1 MDSSGPDRTDTNHAV
16 DCQGLM
22 FQELES
28 GPLWTCGGHA
38 SDGHQVRVRQV
49 RVGVDR
55 EGDLPGAGQELV
67 VEVLPGDA
75 DAVSVVRGKVAEIS
89 PVGHSPVRV
98 LHVVTVTIVGS
109 VLPGLQIV
117 RSEKYYFTEKY
128 LVLPDRESPP

>member
-1 MDSSGPDRTDTNHAV
+1 MESDAATLEPLAQKAGHLWRVRQVVVSELSPDSRN
-16 DCQGLM
+16 
-22 FQELES
+22 
-28 GPLWTCGGHA
+28 
-38 SDGHQVRVRQV
+38 GHQVRVRQV

-75 DAVSVVRGKVAEIS
+75 DPVSVVRGKVAEIS

-109 VLPGLQIV
+109 ILPGLQIV
-117 RSEKYYFTEKY
+117 R
-128 LVLPDRESPP
+128 